1 MMAEAVLHGGCARNL
16 VGAERSRDRGCE
28 DVSLARV
35 WRMPKKRGRHA
46 KILAQH
52 FVWRMLEPVGDQ
64 EGIVFVEVAIIKDQK
79 EFAAVRTESLNGVG
93 ECPLENTRD
102 RRRPHRRRSCSLS
115 HRRP

>member
-1 MMAEAVLHGGCARNL
+1 MMAEAVRHGGCTRNL

-35 WRMPKKRGRHA
+35 RRMPEKRGRHA

-79 EFAAVRTESLNGVG
+79 EFAAVRTKSLNGVG
-93 ECPLENTRD
+93 SACWKIPEIADANIVDEVVPFRID
-102 RRRPHRRRSCSLS
+102 RK
-115 HRRP
+115 